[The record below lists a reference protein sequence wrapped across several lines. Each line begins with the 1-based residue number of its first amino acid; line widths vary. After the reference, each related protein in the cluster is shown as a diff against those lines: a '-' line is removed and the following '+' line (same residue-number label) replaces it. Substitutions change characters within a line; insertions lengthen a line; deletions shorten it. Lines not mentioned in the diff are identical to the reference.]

1 MNRFP
6 GEPGQ
11 SKYYSDLDELSED
24 DAAVGDGW
32 KALLGRLF
40 TLWCYKTGKTN
51 SMSLKI
57 LVL

>member
-1 MNRFP
+1 MTITGFP

-40 TLWCYKTGKTN
+40 TL
-51 SMSLKI
+51 
-57 LVL
+57 